1 MVQTQLKKDAKN
13 KINNLVK
20 ELGRLNNELEQA
32 NDDTTR
38 ARVLEAREAF
48 QRQYTNHFKREAEKT
63 TYFRQ
68 MNVEK
73 PTKWLL
79 NLASKQKTIE
89 SPSNKLK
96 KNGKKYEDI
105 KEVLTDVHGFYKN
118 IFKFRER
125 PFGVSIERFL
135 GDLKDR
141 PEVLKKKL
149 SEAEKLEAD
158 KRIEEK

>member
-1 MVQTQLKKDAKN
+1 M
-13 KINNLVK
+13 
-20 ELGRLNNELEQA
+20 NNELEQT
-32 NDDTTR
+32 NDDATR
-38 ARVLEAREAF
+38 DRVPEAREAF
-48 QRQYTNHFKREAEKT
+48 QTQYNNYFRRVAKKT
-63 TYFRQ
+63 TYFKQ

-73 PTKWLL
+73 PTKFIL

-96 KNGKKYEDI
+96 KNGKYENI
-105 KEVLTDVHGFYKN
+105 KEVLTDVHGFYTN
-118 IFKFRER
+118 IFKLRER
-125 PFGVSIERFL
+125 PPGVSIKKFL

-158 KRIEEK
+158 